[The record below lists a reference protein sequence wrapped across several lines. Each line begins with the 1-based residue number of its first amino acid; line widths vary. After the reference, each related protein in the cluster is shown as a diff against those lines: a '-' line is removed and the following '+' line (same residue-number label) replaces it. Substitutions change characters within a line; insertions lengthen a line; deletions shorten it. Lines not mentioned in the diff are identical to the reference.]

1 MCPRPP
7 LFGIF
12 FAMFLKHAFGTSGEE
27 IYLHTRSDCGLF
39 NLARLRAK
47 TKYAK
52 HLSVFADDAPVATL
66 TQCKLQSLMHYFSQ
80 ACRDFGLTISPKKIN
95 VLGQGTES
103 PPVIAIDQ
111 YELEAVYYLAPL
123 SLTTS
128 PWTQSLIRESGRQPQ
143 PLRASQHV
151 CGPTPSWQRSED
163 QDGCVQCLCHPHTT
177 AIRQRDMDHVRQTRK
192 APELLPHEK
201 PPPYPGNIVARQGA
215 QH

>member
-1 MCPRPP
+1 MSPSTATCRGPCRSTAAPRTLQHLQRGQTGLCPRPP

-66 TQCKLQSLMHYFSQ
+66 TQCKLQSLMHHFSQ

-103 PPVIAIDQ
+103 PPVITIDQ
-111 YELEAVYYLAPL
+111 YELDAVYYLAPL

-151 CGPTPSWQRSED
+151 CGPTPS
-163 QDGCVQCLCHPHTT
+163 
-177 AIRQRDMDHVRQTRK
+177 
-192 APELLPHEK
+192 
-201 PPPYPGNIVARQGA
+201 
-215 QH
+215 